1 MIAYIHGKLESVTD
15 LVVIIEV
22 NGVGYEIICASPLK
36 FQHKLGEI
44 VKIHTYHHVREDAQI
59 LYGFEKID
67 EKTLFSQI
75 LNVSG
80 IGPKGALSIVGNAG
94 VEEFTLAIEE
104 ENEKFLTGFPGVG
117 KKTARQMI
125 LDLKGKLPFVITQ
138 TANDQGQT
146 VSSPTSA
153 TKEVTEAIEALKS
166 LGYSDRELK
175 AITPALKQE
184 NTKSIDELIRKGL
197 ALLMQ

>member
-22 NGVGYEIICASPLK
+22 NGVGYEIICANPLK

-80 IGPKGALSIVGNAG
+80 IGPKGALAIVGNAG

-146 VSSPTSA
+146 VSSPTTI